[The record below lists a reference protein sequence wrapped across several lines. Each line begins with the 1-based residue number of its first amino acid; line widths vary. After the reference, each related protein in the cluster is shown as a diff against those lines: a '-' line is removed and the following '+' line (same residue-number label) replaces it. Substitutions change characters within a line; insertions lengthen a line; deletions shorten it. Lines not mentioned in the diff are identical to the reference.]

1 MLDLSDNP
9 LPMPEAQKL
18 KIFLVD
24 DDRFLLDMY
33 SLKFSHNGFDVTALN
48 GPTEALAKLREGAAP
63 DIMMVDLVMPVMDGV
78 ELLGKAKEEG
88 LVKNAILI
96 ILTNQG
102 QQSDIDRAKEAGVH
116 GYIVKAS
123 TIPSE
128 VLAEVRK
135 IYDANHKK

>member
-1 MLDLSDNP
+1 MT
-9 LPMPEAQKL
+9 EEKKL
-18 KIFLVD
+18 KIFLID

-33 SLKFSHNGFDVTALN
+33 SLKFAHNNFEVNSAL
-48 GPTEALAKLREGAAP
+48 GPTEGMAKLREGYVP
-63 DIMMVDLVMPVMDGV
+63 DILMTDLVMPVMDGV
-78 ELLGKAKEEG
+78 ELIAKAKSEG
-88 LVKNAILI
+88 FLKNVILI

-135 IYDANHKK
+135 IYAANHKK

>member
-1 MLDLSDNP
+1 MS
-9 LPMPEAQKL
+9 ESSKL

-33 SLKFSHNGFDVTALN
+33 SLKFQNNGFEVSACTSPN
-48 GPTEALAKLREGAAP
+48 EALTKLRDGYVP
-63 DIMMVDLVMPVMDGV
+63 DIMMVDLIMPVMDGV
-78 ELLGKAKEEG
+78 ELITKAKEEG
-88 LVKNAILI
+88 FIKNVVLV

-102 QQSDIDRAKEAGVH
+102 QQSDIDRAKQAGVH

-128 VLAEVRK
+128 VLQEVK
-135 IYDANHKK
+135 GIYAANHKK